1 MINQEELL
9 AVVDSMLSL
18 DKEEVS
24 VVETVP
30 LHQQLECLLLEVNI
44 LPSAKLCPNSSNSS
58 NNKANLSQKV
68 KIAQVDLKLSRD
80 QERK

>member
-9 AVVDSMLSL
+9 AVVDLMLSL

-24 VVETVP
+24 VVEIVP

-44 LPSAKLCPNSSNSS
+44 LPSAKLCPNNS
-58 NNKANLSQKV
+58 NNKANLSQQV
-68 KIAQVDLKLSRD
+68 KIAKVDLKLSKD

>member
-9 AVVDSMLSL
+9 AVVDLMLSL

-24 VVETVP
+24 VVEIVP

-44 LPSAKLCPNSSNSS
+44 LPSAKLCLNNSS
-58 NNKANLSQKV
+58 NNKANLSQQV
-68 KIAQVDLKLSRD
+68 KIAQVDLKLSKD

>member
-9 AVVDSMLSL
+9 AVVDLMLSL

-24 VVETVP
+24 VVEIVP

-44 LPSAKLCPNSSNSS
+44 LPSAKLCPNSSN
-58 NNKANLSQKV
+58 NKANLSQKV
-68 KIAQVDLKLSRD
+68 KIAQVDLKLSKD
-80 QERK
+80 LERK